1 MAQVSLT
8 INGRK
13 YQIACDNGQEAHLSR
28 LGAYVDK
35 RVSELAAAVGQI
47 GDARLLVMVSLLV
60 ADELSDAY
68 AKMEVLRAADKGAA
82 ARLEAEETIGANIEK
97 LALRIENIAET
108 LELP

>member
-35 RVSELAAAVGQI
+35 RVNELAAAVGQI

-68 AKMEVLRAADKGAA
+68 AKMEVLRAADKEAA
-82 ARLEAEETIGANIEK
+82 ARLEAEETLGANIEQ
-97 LALRIENIAET
+97 LALRIESIAEA
-108 LELP
+108 LEQP